1 MIETHKAGRP
11 VTVLHALEDLKIG
24 GMERVIAAIVTGLDP
39 ARYASRVLCVTR
51 GGAVADE
58 LSRKGVTV
66 TVLGLDNY
74 HRPGQLLSLYLWLRK
89 NPCHILH
96 AHGYFAGAFTRL
108 AGLLAGIPHVVTHVH
123 SAYIDYKMRHRCMEK
138 LLSFRTD
145 RIICVSRSVQDWVV
159 GAVGIDRGKTVVIYN
174 GPGFDPEGQSDEL
187 FSLTR
192 RHACGIPD
200 GDTVFTI
207 VASLT
212 SNKGHHVL
220 LKSFS
225 GLLAA
230 YPRATL
236 LVVGDGPL
244 RSELE
249 DRARQMAVD
258 RKVIFTG
265 LQTDVMA
272 WLGISDVCLLPSL
285 FREGLSLA
293 LIEAMAAGLPVI
305 GTRIGGIPEVIADGE
320 NGLLVPPGN
329 TEALTHAMMRMVRD
343 QDSRIRMGRRGREIY
358 EEKFSLT
365 GMIRKIEAVYEGL
378 QEIRDLAVK
387 S

>member
-1 MIETHKAGRP
+1 
-11 VTVLHALEDLKIG
+11 
-24 GMERVIAAIVTGLDP
+24 
-39 ARYASRVLCVTR
+39 
-51 GGAVADE
+51 
-58 LSRKGVTV
+58 
-66 TVLGLDNY
+66 
-74 HRPGQLLSLYLWLRK
+74 
-89 NPCHILH
+89 
-96 AHGYFAGAFTRL
+96 
-108 AGLLAGIPHVVTHVH
+108 
-123 SAYIDYKMRHRCMEK
+123 
-138 LLSFRTD
+138 
-145 RIICVSRSVQDWVV
+145 
-159 GAVGIDRGKTVVIYN
+159 
-174 GPGFDPEGQSDEL
+174 
-187 FSLTR
+187 
-192 RHACGIPD
+192 
-200 GDTVFTI
+200 
-207 VASLT
+207 
-212 SNKGHHVL
+212 
-220 LKSFS
+220 
-225 GLLAA
+225 
-230 YPRATL
+230 
-236 LVVGDGPL
+236 
-244 RSELE
+244 
-249 DRARQMAVD
+249 MAVD